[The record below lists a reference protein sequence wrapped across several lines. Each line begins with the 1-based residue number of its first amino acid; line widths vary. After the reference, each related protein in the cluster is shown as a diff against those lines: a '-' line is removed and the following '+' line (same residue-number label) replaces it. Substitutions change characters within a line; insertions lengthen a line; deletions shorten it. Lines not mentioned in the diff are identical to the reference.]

1 MINLPT
7 RDDLPSRDEVLY
19 WTNRTL
25 KVLWIVTYGV
35 LVLLLLAATVIM
47 SLILAGLAHVSDEK
61 RKSVLR
67 GVRDQMLKFFVSFV
81 IGISSLIDGCQNEEV
96 LDYTT
101 SASQPQ
107 LMIKQVNDEE
117 QSFNFQNVFTA
128 STPNKTSNQK
138 DLQMISN
145 QKNLMNCTGDLVEEN
160 MDLKDS
166 VQKAEQFRGQRQ
178 SLDEYVK
185 PVLKLED
192 TA

>member
-1 MINLPT
+1 
-7 RDDLPSRDEVLY
+7 
-19 WTNRTL
+19 
-25 KVLWIVTYGV
+25 VTYGV

-145 QKNLMNCTGDLVEEN
+145 QKNLMNCTADLVEEN

-166 VQKAEQFRGQRQ
+166 VQKAEQFRGQR
-178 SLDEYVK
+178 LDEYVK

>member
-7 RDDLPSRDEVLY
+7 QDDLPSRDEVIY

-25 KVLWIVTYGV
+25 KVLWIMTRGV

-61 RKSVLR
+61 RKPVLR

-81 IGISSLIDGCQNEEV
+81 IGISSLIDGCQNEKL

-117 QSFNFQNVFTA
+117 QSFNFQNIFTA
-128 STPNKTSNQK
+128 STPNKTSDQK
-138 DLQMISN
+138 DQM
-145 QKNLMNCTGDLVEEN
+145 NLTGDLVEDGEN
-160 MDLKDS
+160 MNLKDLAL
-166 VQKAEQFRGQRQ
+166 KAEEFRDQRQ
-178 SLDEYVK
+178 SLDKYVK